1 MRKNPFSEKK
11 WAPMAMAICIGVLFY
26 YLLEHIGVIWSII
39 VEIGYFV
46 YPVVAGLI
54 LAYLINPLMRW
65 VEAKIFKKI
74 RKEKMRDL
82 LSLITSLVIV
92 IAFISLIIGTLV
104 PQLYDSIVTLYGN
117 REGYIAALSEWITE
131 VGGDKVL
138 KNFEGL
144 FSASRNL
151 IEYISKYV
159 TENSEEIASGV
170 AKFGGHIGS
179 WLIGIVFSVY
189 FLAGKNKVNEF
200 GMRIIS
206 LIQKNPDR
214 TARTL
219 THIKKIDSIL
229 TRYLAFSIIDGIIVG
244 AINALFMAIVGM
256 QYTGLVSVIVG
267 VTNLVPTFGPVIGAL
282 IGLLILILTDPMH
295 ALYFLIFT
303 LILQT
308 IDGYIL
314 KPKLF
319 GETFGISGLWILIA
333 IIVGGRIF
341 GVIGIVLAIPFVAIG
356 DYLIRN
362 VIMAPHTAKETA
374 PGDMQEHNGGD
385 QGE

>member
-74 RKEKMRDL
+74 KKEKMRDL

-117 REGYIAALSEWITE
+117 REGYIAALSDWITD

-151 IEYISKYV
+151 IEYISEYV

-170 AKFGGHIGS
+170 AKLGGHIGS

-214 TARTL
+214 TTRTL

-303 LILQT
+303 LVLQT

-362 VIMAPHTAKETA
+362 VIMAPHTAKENT
-374 PGDMQEHNGGD
+374 PEDMQEHKD
-385 QGE
+385 EDRGE

>member
-11 WAPMAMAICIGVLFY
+11 WTPMAMAICIGVLFY

-39 VEIGYFV
+39 VEIGYFI

-74 RKEKMRDL
+74 KKEKVRDL
-82 LSLITSLVIV
+82 LSLVTALLIV
-92 IAFISLIIGTLV
+92 IAFITLIIGTLV

-117 REGYIAALSEWITE
+117 REGYIEALSDWIAD

-151 IEYISKYV
+151 LEYISEYV

-200 GMRIIS
+200 GAKIIG
-206 LIQKNPDR
+206 LIQKNPDK

-219 THIKKIDSIL
+219 IHIKKIDSIL

-244 AINALFMAIVGM
+244 LINALFMAVVGM

-282 IGLLILILTDPMH
+282 IGLLILILTDPLH

-362 VIMAPHTAKETA
+362 VIMASHTAETPAPEKKED
-374 PGDMQEHNGGD
+374 GV
-385 QGE
+385 

>member
-39 VEIGYFV
+39 VEIGYFI

-74 RKEKMRDL
+74 KKEKVRAL
-82 LSLITSLVIV
+82 LSLVTALLIV
-92 IAFISLIIGTLV
+92 IAFITLIIGTLV

-117 REGYIAALSEWITE
+117 REGYIEALSDWIAD

-144 FSASRNL
+144 FSASRNFL
-151 IEYISKYV
+151 EYISEYV

-200 GMRIIS
+200 GAKIIG
-206 LIQKNPDR
+206 LIQKNPDK

-244 AINALFMAIVGM
+244 LINALFMAVVGM

-282 IGLLILILTDPMH
+282 IGLLILILTDPLH

-362 VIMAPHTAKETA
+362 VIMASHTAETPAPEKKEDGA
-374 PGDMQEHNGGD
+374 
-385 QGE
+385 

>member
-11 WAPMAMAICIGVLFY
+11 WYPMAMAICIGVLFY

-39 VEIGYFV
+39 GEIGYFV

-54 LAYLINPLMRW
+54 IAYLINPLMRW
-65 VEAKIFKKI
+65 IEAKILKKI
-74 RKEKMRDL
+74 KKEKLRDL
-82 LSLITSLVIV
+82 LSLVLSLVLV
-92 IAFISLIIGTLV
+92 IAFITFIIGTLV
-104 PQLYDSIVTLYGN
+104 PQLYDSIVTLYGHKD
-117 REGYIAALSEWITE
+117 EYIDALSEWIAG

-151 IEYISKYV
+151 IEYISGYI
-159 TENSEEIASGV
+159 TENSDKIASGV
-170 AKFGGHIGS
+170 AKLGGHIGS

-189 FLAGKNKVNEF
+189 FLAGKNKINDLGVKL
-200 GMRIIS
+200 IS
-206 LIQKNPDR
+206 ILQKNPDK
-214 TARTL
+214 TSRTL

-244 AINALFMAIVGM
+244 LINALFMAVVGM

-308 IDGYIL
+308 VDGYIL

-362 VIMAPHTAKETA
+362 VLMVPHTEKTTETEDDDDKEK
-374 PGDMQEHNGGD
+374 G
-385 QGE
+385 